1 MLYRRLLKLKED
13 TQSITDLEAAHR
25 YLRSLEGTST
35 LHAQVL
41 QRVFAEFGDS
51 YTLLDVYN
59 ISEKLELAHAHY
71 EASTMR
77 PPSCSRPQP
86 TPAAPTRSSHSSSRT
101 KAVHSATP
109 ILPSCNYCGNLAHK
123 ASECNIPS
131 EDLFCDYCGKEG
143 HHEAVCFA
151 KFPER
156 KQLRLQRQN
165 LPASSAVPQPKAKAP
180 QPSTQALPTKG
191 NSNKNAKKKE
201 HNADK
206 REVLQAHAIQV
217 QTLQN
222 ELESLRAQLANL
234 KGKSSQPASH
244 A

>member
-1 MLYRRLLKLKED
+1 
-13 TQSITDLEAAHR
+13 
-25 YLRSLEGTST
+25 
-35 LHAQVL
+35 
-41 QRVFAEFGDS
+41 
-51 YTLLDVYN
+51 
-59 ISEKLELAHAHY
+59 
-71 EASTMR
+71 
-77 PPSCSRPQP
+77 
-86 TPAAPTRSSHSSSRT
+86 
-101 KAVHSATP
+101 VHLATP
-109 ILPSCNYCGNLAHK
+109 ILPSCNFCGNPAHK

-143 HHEAVCFA
+143 HQESVCFA

-165 LPASSAVPQPKAKAP
+165 LPASFVVPQPKAKAP

-191 NSNKNAKKKE
+191 NSNKNATKKE
-201 HNADK
+201 QNADK

-234 KGKSSQPASH
+234 KGKSSQPVSH
-244 A
+244 AQPVQGSGSREGPPRSFYGLPHDAMVGEYVLSTPHNSSLTLEFATSFCPSYVTAHEASVTPRVSAIRQVIQTYGLTSGSSPITRAKGDALPSHGVRPS